1 MGEQLC
7 GPQHQGR
14 TCSVVRSLPEGGDRG
29 SRAAECTAKA
39 YGRGEEPEIAA
50 AKNPPAYGAWN
61 VQKSDDGNWGG
72 PPRPGD
78 LRVRHRK
85 VGSYNRFRREVDS
98 CRVGVARRP

>member
-1 MGEQLC
+1 M
-7 GPQHQGR
+7 
-14 TCSVVRSLPEGGDRG
+14 
-29 SRAAECTAKA
+29 KA

-50 AKNPPAYGAWN
+50 ARNPPAYGAWN
-61 VQKSDDGNWGG
+61 EQKSDDGNWGG

-98 CRVGVARRP
+98 CRVGVGGGRSTAGAERTNKPPVREGPLLRRCVLVVKEEAR